1 MNGIKLEDVLNKN
14 VAINFKYESDY
25 VKYLNYLAKHNISWS
40 LGAKANS
47 KSRINRWKVYGENFC
62 ISLATGKIK
71 YGAIRCFEKDLGYKI
86 IKYEEKINNINNW

>member
-47 KSRINRWKVYGENFC
+47 KNRINRGNLEG
-62 ISLATGKIK
+62 ISV
-71 YGAIRCFEKDLGYKI
+71 
-86 IKYEEKINNINNW
+86 

>member
-1 MNGIKLEDVLNKN
+1 MNGIKLENVLNKN

-47 KSRINRWKVYGENFC
+47 KSRIDKWNEYGENFC
-62 ISLATGKIK
+62 ISLATGKLK
-71 YGAIRCFEKDLGYKI
+71 YGTIRCYEKDLGYKI
-86 IKYEEKINNINNW
+86 IKYEGKINNINNW

>member
-1 MNGIKLEDVLNKN
+1 MNGIKLENVLNKN

-47 KSRINRWKVYGENFC
+47 KNRINIWKEYGENFC
-62 ISLATGKIK
+62 ISLATGKLK
-71 YGAIRCFEKDLGYKI
+71 YGTISCYEKDLGYKI
-86 IKYEEKINNINNW
+86 IKYEGKINNINNW